1 MLTVKHFILL
11 ILKFTNTRTSMQEI
25 EFAQFLILG
34 TLLFFILV
42 CIFIIFLFLH
52 RKKMVDK
59 EIEYQKLQVKQ
70 QQELLHNEINAIEKE
85 RSRIAKD
92 LHDEVG
98 AMLSLI
104 KMNISQIP
112 KHFNEQEKAKE
123 NVVNTTSLV
132 DQTIADVRRISRDLL
147 PSILENYGYIEAVRE
162 LCNSWNSEQV
172 KFSHN
177 IQTNL
182 RFSRQ
187 AELQLYRV
195 TQEFVNNSVKHA
207 ECSEIAIEIKTI
219 DNNLLV
225 EFQDNG
231 KGFDYKESYT
241 KNSLGLK
248 TIESRLGLIDARY
261 EFSSDVGKGTKLS
274 IKYPVKEIEINVEG

>member
-11 ILKFTNTRTSMQEI
+11 ILKFTNTRTLMQEI

-59 EIEYQKLQVKQ
+59 EIEYQKLKVKQ

-104 KMNISQIP
+104 KMNISQFP
-112 KHFNEQEKAKE
+112 KHFSEPEKSTE
-123 NVVNTTSLV
+123 NVVNTTTLV

-177 IQTNL
+177 IHTNL
-182 RFSRQ
+182 RFSKQ

-207 ECSEIAIEIKTI
+207 ECSEITIGIKTM
-219 DNNLLV
+219 DNNLIV
-225 EFQDNG
+225 EFEDNG
-231 KGFDYKESYT
+231 KGFDYKEGYA

-248 TIESRLGLIDARY
+248 TIESRLGLIDAGY

-274 IKYPVKEIEINVEG
+274 IKYPIKEIEVNVEG